1 MKLCSIASGSK
12 GNSTYIESNGTRI
25 LIDAGLSGVA
35 IQRNLEEI
43 GVDPATLDAIFV
55 THEHMDH
62 IKGVGVL
69 ARRFQLD
76 VFANEN
82 TWLAMDKTVGKINSN
97 HMHRFKHEEVIN
109 YKDLEVLPIRSFHDC
124 VDGSGFVVQNG
135 AKKIS
140 FLTDTGYVNTKML
153 EHMSGSNLYF
163 LESNHDLELLK
174 NSSYPW
180 HLKQRIASNR
190 GHLSND
196 HAGEVLKKLVTKR
209 GEDVV
214 LAHLSDEN
222 NLPEVAIRTIR
233 RTLSDAFIQEGLDYT
248 LHVAKPLVS
257 SNMIEI

>member
-12 GNSTYIESNGTRI
+12 GNSTYIESKDTKI

-35 IQRNLEEI
+35 IQRNLEAI
-43 GVDPATLDAIFV
+43 GVDPSTLDAIFV

-82 TWLAMDKTVGKINSN
+82 TWLAMDKTVGKINST
-97 HMHRFKHEEVIN
+97 HMHRFNQNEIFN
-109 YKDLEVLPIRSFHDC
+109 YGDFKIQPMRSFHDC
-124 VDGSGFVVQNG
+124 VDGSGFVIHSND
-135 AKKIS
+135 KKIS
-140 FLTDTGYVNTKML
+140 FLTDTGYVNTSML
-153 EHMSGSNLYF
+153 EMMSGSDLYF

-180 HLKQRIASNR
+180 PLKQRIASNR

-196 HAGEVLKKLVTKR
+196 HAGEVLKKLMRKE
-209 GEDVV
+209 GEQVV

-233 RTLSDAFIQEGLDYT
+233 RTLSEHAVQEGLDYT

-257 SNMIEI
+257 SNVIEI

>member
-12 GNSTYIESNGTRI
+12 GNSTYIESKGTRI
-25 LIDAGLSGVA
+25 LIDAGLSGIA

-43 GVDPATLDAIFV
+43 GVDPSTLDAIFV

-97 HMHRFKHEEVIN
+97 HMHRFKHDEMLK
-109 YKDLEVLPIRSFHDC
+109 YKDLGILPMRSFHDC
-124 VDGSGFVVQNG
+124 MDGSGFVVHSDD
-135 AKKIS
+135 KKIS
-140 FLTDTGYVNTKML
+140 FLTDTGYVNTSML
-153 EHMSGSNLYF
+153 ETMSGSDLYF

-180 HLKQRIASNR
+180 ALKQRISSNR

-209 GEDVV
+209 GEHVV

-233 RTLSDAFIQEGLDYT
+233 RTLSEAAIQEGLDYT

-257 SNMIEI
+257 SNIIEI